1 MVRAIVGTLI
11 NIGLH
16 KITIE
21 NFIQII
27 ESQNRENAGFSVP
40 AHGLFLTNIEYP
52 YIKKMKAFDTTLFKR
67 ILEYTKPYKKRF
79 YSVIVWAILLAI
91 FAALRPYL
99 LKNIIDDYVL
109 PKDKNGFSLFVILMA
124 SSLILEVLSQFYFV
138 YWANWLGQDI
148 IKDIRIKLFKHMT
161 SFKISYFD
169 HEPVGKLVTRS
180 VSDIESIARIFSQ
193 GLFMIISDLLKMA
206 VVLLFMLYMNWKL
219 TMIILAAMPIL
230 VYITRIFQKKM
241 QLAFE
246 EVRNQISNLN
256 TFVQE
261 RVTGMKIVQLFTR
274 EDIELEKF
282 KEINDKHRKAWV
294 KNVWYNSIFF
304 PIADII
310 SSLSLSFIVY
320 YGAML
325 ILNDDPLTKQG
336 DLFAFTMYI
345 SIFFTPLRQ
354 IADKFNEMQMGMI
367 AAHRVFEVLD
377 TNDHIEDI
385 GTEIAPKFEGRI
397 NFKNVTF
404 GYKPDEDVLKSINL
418 SINEG
423 KTIAIVGATGA
434 GKSTIINLLNRFY
447 EIKSGTISIDGNDIT
462 HYTLDSLRQQIA
474 IVLQD
479 VFLFADTIYN
489 NITLNNLAISKEE
502 VVAAAKEIGA
512 HEFIMSLPNGYDYNV
527 KERGNMLSSGQRQ
540 LIAFLRAY
548 VSKPSILILDEA
560 TSSIDVY
567 LEELIQK
574 ATETIT
580 KNRTSIVIAH
590 RLATIIN
597 ADKIVVLDKGI
608 VVEEGTHNQLL
619 QKENGYYRKL
629 YDSQFVSREEEI

>member
-1 MVRAIVGTLI
+1 
-11 NIGLH
+11 
-16 KITIE
+16 
-21 NFIQII
+21 
-27 ESQNRENAGFSVP
+27 
-40 AHGLFLTNIEYP
+40 
-52 YIKKMKAFDTTLFKR
+52 MKAFDTTLFKR

-124 SSLILEVLSQFYFV
+124 SSLIFEVLSQFYFV

-619 QKENGYYRKL
+619 QKKNGYYRKL